1 MADATAAFASLLG
14 WQSIALVVMTLIAGG
29 ATTLYLQQR
38 RAIAQL
44 RTATDHMTQGLCM
57 WSPSAKLVLRNE
69 TYVKMYGLSPEL
81 ARPGS
86 SLRGLIDHRIKV
98 GSFSGDPDQ
107 YVADLLS
114 SIAKGKVV
122 NAMREHDGRYI
133 AVVNQPM
140 PDGGWVATHEDVTA
154 RRQADLQRI
163 SMEGQV
169 ARRAVL
175 ENAILAFRER
185 IESVLKIVS
194 DGAGKMQTTAVGLLG
209 SSEKT
214 TEHTQTAVRASNEA
228 STNVEAAAAAAGQLS
243 ASIAE
248 IAEQLSRATE
258 VVRGATHEAGATN
271 DQIASLAEAVQK
283 IGDVV
288 KLISDIAA
296 QTNLLALNAT
306 IEAARAGDAGRGF
319 AVVASEVKSLAVQ
332 TAKATEEIA
341 SQITA
346 VQSSTTGAV
355 GAIGG
360 IAERM
365 HEISAYTTAVAAAVE
380 EQNAATGE
388 ISQSVANAARG
399 AVTAVSTLGQV
410 EGAATATR
418 TSAETVLTAA
428 QSVESAVAR
437 LRNEVETFLGQ
448 VAA

>member
-209 SSEKT
+209 SSEKN
-214 TEHTQTAVRASNEA
+214 HRAHPD
-228 STNVEAAAAAAGQLS
+228 
-243 ASIAE
+243 
-248 IAEQLSRATE
+248 
-258 VVRGATHEAGATN
+258 RGAGIERSF
-271 DQIASLAEAVQK
+271 DQRGS
-283 IGDVV
+283 
-288 KLISDIAA
+288 
-296 QTNLLALNAT
+296 
-306 IEAARAGDAGRGF
+306 RRGRGGP
-319 AVVASEVKSLAVQ
+319 AL
-332 TAKATEEIA
+332 
-341 SQITA
+341 
-346 VQSSTTGAV
+346 GLDC
-355 GAIGG
+355 
-360 IAERM
+360 RDRR
-365 HEISAYTTAVAAAVE
+365 AVE
-380 EQNAATGE
+380 PRDRGG
-388 ISQSVANAARG
+388 AR
-399 AVTAVSTLGQV
+399 
-410 EGAATATR
+410 R
-418 TSAETVLTAA
+418 DP
-428 QSVESAVAR
+428 
-437 LRNEVETFLGQ
+437 
-448 VAA
+448 

>member
-1 MADATAAFASLLG
+1 MFDATAVFASLPD
-14 WQSIALVVMTLIAGG
+14 WQSVALVVMTLAAGV
-29 ATTLYLQQR
+29 ATALYLGQR
-38 RAIAQL
+38 RTTAQL
-44 RTATDHMTQGLCM
+44 RTAVDYMTQGLCM
-57 WSPSAKLVLRNE
+57 WSPSAKLILRNE
-69 TYVKMYGLSPEL
+69 TYAKMYGLESEL

-86 SLRGLIDHRIKV
+86 SLRSLIDHRIKV

-107 YVADLLS
+107 YIQGLLS
-114 SIAKGKVV
+114 DIAKNKIINVV
-122 NAMREHDGRYI
+122 REHDGRYI
-133 AVVNQPM
+133 AIVNHPM
-140 PDGGWVATHEDVTA
+140 PNGGWVATHEDVTA
-154 RRQADLQRI
+154 RREADLQRI
-163 SMEGQV
+163 SMEGQI
-169 ARRAVL
+169 ARRAML
-175 ENAILAFRER
+175 ENAILGFRER
-185 IESVLKIVS
+185 IESVLRIVS
-194 DGAGKMQTTAVGLLG
+194 DGAAKMQTTAVGLLG

-214 TEHTQTAVRASNEA
+214 TAHTQSAIRASDLA
-228 STNVEAAAAAAGQLS
+228 SENVEAAASAATELS
-243 ASIAE
+243 ASISE
-248 IAEQLSRATE
+248 IAAQLNRTTE

-288 KLISDIAA
+288 KLISNIAA

-306 IEAARAGDAGRGF
+306 IEAARAGEAGRGF

-341 SQITA
+341 GQITA

-380 EQNAATGE
+380 QQNAATRE
-388 ISQSVANAARG
+388 ITQSVASAAQG

-418 TSAETVLTAA
+418 SSAETVLGAA